1 MSRSWQTNTHTPS
14 LFHSLT
20 SNVSL
25 LANTHTHTFIV
36 SQLNS
41 QCLAPG
47 KHTGFQCFTITFNV
61 SWQTHREAFIVS
73 VFNIHCLTAG
83 KHIDRLSLFQCLT
96 HNVLLLQTPRL
107 GLSQYT
113 DTGLCHNSLTP
124 GCHNTLTPHQQI
136 HQGLGGV
143 TTLAKATLKYCY
155 VKTQLKTTLFLSP
168 HGPNS

>member
-1 MSRSWQTNTHTPS
+1 MRDKDRERRETVTPAYFS
-14 LFHSLT
+14 SPGCSHHPAP
-20 SNVSL
+20 VQR
-25 LANTHTHTFIV
+25 LAPGKHTHTHTFIV

-61 SWQTHREAFIVS
+61 SWQTHTEAFIVS
-73 VFNIHCLTAG
+73 VFNIQCLTAG

-113 DTGLCHNSLTP
+113 DTGLCHNTLTP
-124 GCHNTLTPHQQI
+124 GC
-136 HQGLGGV
+136 V
-143 TTLAKATLKYCY
+143 TTHWHQAVTTHWHHTSKYTKAWVVSQHWPRLR
-155 VKTQLKTTLFLSP
+155 
-168 HGPNS
+168 

>member
-1 MSRSWQTNTHTPS
+1 MSYCYDKEQVRWETKTEREEKQWHQLTSQVQDVVITLLQFNVSLLANTHTHTPS

-20 SNVSL
+20 ANVSL

-61 SWQTHREAFIVS
+61 SWQTHTEAFIVS
-73 VFNIHCLTAG
+73 VFNIQCLTAG

-96 HNVLLLQTPRL
+96 QCLAPANPKAWAVT
-107 GLSQYT
+107 
-113 DTGLCHNSLTP
+113 
-124 GCHNTLTPHQQI
+124 I
-136 HQGLGGV
+136 HWHRAV
-143 TTLAKATLKYCY
+143 
-155 VKTQLKTTLFLSP
+155 S
-168 HGPNS
+168 